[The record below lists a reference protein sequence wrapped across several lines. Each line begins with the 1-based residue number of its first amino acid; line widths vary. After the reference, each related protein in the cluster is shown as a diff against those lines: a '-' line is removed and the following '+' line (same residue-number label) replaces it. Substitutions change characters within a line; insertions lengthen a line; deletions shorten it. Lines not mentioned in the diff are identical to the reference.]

1 MYSVT
6 LVSHF
11 HFRWEGGRGTRKSE
25 NTSTPSSNEAM
36 ATPRGAE
43 QSTSV
48 HQTRDTAARAS
59 ERRCGP
65 TLAYLVH
72 ETTYSTS

>member
-1 MYSVT
+1 MFGHSGF
-6 LVSHF
+6 HF
-11 HFRWEGGRGTRKSE
+11 HFRWEGGLGTRKSE

-59 ERRCGP
+59 ERRWSDP
-65 TLAYLVH
+65 SISRARDNL
-72 ETTYSTS
+72 